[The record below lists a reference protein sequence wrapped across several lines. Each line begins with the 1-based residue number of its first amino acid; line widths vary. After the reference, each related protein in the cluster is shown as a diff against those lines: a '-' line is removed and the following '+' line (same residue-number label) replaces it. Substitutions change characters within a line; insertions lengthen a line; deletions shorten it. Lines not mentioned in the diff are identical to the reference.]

1 MMRKNIDIL
10 HWRFGIIPY
19 NVRYTSLIF
28 FFFLVNKT
36 QGLQGQDHE
45 VYDPHFFV
53 AHNLAYPS
61 ERGVSGDVG
70 VWCRLVAKIFNC
82 QVPCLH
88 ILALINK
95 R

>member
-70 VWCRLVAKIFNC
+70 V
-82 QVPCLH
+82 
-88 ILALINK
+88 
-95 R
+95 